1 LRYEAGTTYLYVA
14 DSDNRLARRD
24 VIIGTV
30 YGDQVEIR
38 EGLATGARVVLS
50 DPSPATSG
58 LLLELVEQSVE
69 HESKLP

>member
-1 LRYEAGTTYLYVA
+1 
-14 DSDNRLARRD
+14 
-24 VIIGTV
+24 
-30 YGDQVEIR
+30 
-38 EGLATGARVVLS
+38 VLS